1 MDTVNKASSLILSAG
16 IVIGLSLLA
25 LLLGRALVEVKAWDR
40 VVTVKGLSEK
50 EYIADTVIW
59 PLQFTVAAN
68 DVSELYKTIETQSA
82 QINAFLLAGGVQEN
96 EVSIGKPAIT
106 DKLANQY
113 GGNANVQFR
122 YTATQTVT
130 VYSKR
135 VEQVRKLMSSS
146 SQLVEK
152 GIVLST
158 QSYEAQTEYV
168 FTRLNEV
175 KPEMIEQATLNAREV
190 AQKFA
195 KDSDSQLGKI
205 KRANQGQFSIS
216 ARDKQHPHIK
226 KIRVVSTIQYTL
238 VD

>member
-1 MDTVNKASSLILSAG
+1 MNKASSLILSAG

-82 QINAFLLAGGVQEN
+82 QIKAFLLAAGVQES

>member
-1 MDTVNKASSLILSAG
+1 MNKASSLILSAG
-16 IVIGLSLLA
+16 IIIGLSLLA

-82 QINAFLLAGGVQEN
+82 QIKAFLLAAGVQES

>member
-1 MDTVNKASSLILSAG
+1 MNKASSLILSAG
-16 IVIGLSLLA
+16 IIIGLSLLA

-82 QINAFLLAGGVQEN
+82 QINAFLLAAGVQEN

>member
-1 MDTVNKASSLILSAG
+1 MNKASSLILSAG
-16 IVIGLSLLA
+16 IIIGLSLLA

-82 QINAFLLAGGVQEN
+82 QINAFLLAAGVQES

>member
-1 MDTVNKASSLILSAG
+1 MSKASSVILAAG

-25 LLLGRALVEVKAWDR
+25 LLLGRSVVEFKAWDR

-50 EYIADTVIW
+50 EYLADTVIW
-59 PLQFTVAAN
+59 PLQFTVADN
-68 DVSELYKTIETQSA
+68 DVGGLYKTIEEQSS
-82 QINAFLLAGGVQEN
+82 QIKDFLIAAGVQEN
-96 EVSIGKPAIT
+96 EISIGEPAIT

-122 YTATQTVT
+122 YTANQTVT
-130 VYSKR
+130 VYSDR
-135 VEQVRKLMSSS
+135 VEHIRKLMSSS
-146 SQLVEK
+146 SQLVQK

-195 KDSDSQLGKI
+195 KDSESKLGKI

>member
-1 MDTVNKASSLILSAG
+1 MSKASSLILSAG

-82 QINAFLLAGGVQEN
+82 QIKAFLLAAGVQES